1 MTRLE
6 RSDKGIFGRM
16 ASEASDRVLDI
27 VDPNLVLDHVDV
39 DALIQRID
47 MNGLLDRIDIN
58 ALLGRVDINSLM
70 DRVDIDALMERVNV
84 EALVDRAG
92 IPEIVAESTSHL
104 TGSALDFF
112 RRPIV
117 GLDEIIFR
125 ALNRLIGREPGE
137 FPQGPGD
144 LPERMDHQ
152 HGATVAIKTGRY
164 AGPLTRLLA
173 FVVDTAVVT
182 LGFTLLVAGVVFVI
196 RLFDPEFAVP
206 EQSGLIYSVSLVLWS
221 FFYLWVSYALFGKT
235 IGKAILGVRVVSSD
249 GHIVLKGRQPFL
261 RVLTYPLSFIVFGIG
276 LLGVG
281 FNRQRQAWHDRF
293 ANTAVVYDWGSRA
306 AGMPTP
312 LADYL
317 ARKGAEV

>member
-1 MTRLE
+1 
-6 RSDKGIFGRM
+6 M

-39 DALIQRID
+39 DALIQRVDVNALLERVDI
-47 MNGLLDRIDIN
+47 NALLDRID
-58 ALLGRVDINSLM
+58 VDSLM

-84 EALVDRAG
+84 EALVERAG

-125 ALNRLIGREPGE
+125 ALNRVIRRDPNE
-137 FPQGPGD
+137 FPQGPGN
-144 LPERMDHQ
+144 LPEVMDRQ

-173 FVVDTAVVT
+173 FIVDSAVVT
-182 LGFTLLVAGVVFVI
+182 FGFTLLVAGAVFVI

-206 EQSGLIYSVSLVLWS
+206 AESGIIYVASLVVWA
-221 FFYLWVSYALFGKT
+221 FFYLWISYAVFGKT
-235 IGKAILGVRVVSSD
+235 IGKMILGVRVVSSD
-249 GHIVLKGRQPFL
+249 GQIVLKGRQPFL
-261 RVLTYPLSFIVFGIG
+261 RVLTYPLSFIVFGLG
-276 LLGVG
+276 LLGIG
-281 FNRQRQAWHDRF
+281 FDRERQAWHDHF
-293 ANTAVVYDWGSRA
+293 AGTAVVYDWGSRT

-317 ARKGAEV
+317 TRKGAEI